1 MRLNHLFSSISSFEM
16 KEKSALS
23 HKISEFFLKLDF
35 PIDLLLC
42 FIFSGVHSGAKTL
55 VPFPNTTVKG
65 SSGDGT
71 VNLTMGE

>member
-1 MRLNHLFSSISSFEM
+1 MRLNHLFSSISINEM

-23 HKISEFFLKLDF
+23 HKISEFFSSVNFL
-35 PIDLLLC
+35 IDLLLC

-55 VPFPNTTVKG
+55 VPFPNTIVKG

>member
-1 MRLNHLFSSISSFEM
+1 MRLNHLFSSISINEM

-55 VPFPNTTVKG
+55 VPFPNTIVKG
-65 SSGDGT
+65 SCGDGT

>member
-1 MRLNHLFSSISSFEM
+1 MRLNHLFSSISINEM

-42 FIFSGVHSGAKTL
+42 FIFSGVHGGAKTL
-55 VPFPNTTVKG
+55 VPFPNTIVKG

>member
-23 HKISEFFLKLDF
+23 HKISEFFSSVNFL
-35 PIDLLLC
+35 IDLLLC
-42 FIFSGVHSGAKTL
+42 FIFSGVHGGAKTL
-55 VPFPNTTVKG
+55 VPFPNTIVKG

>member
-1 MRLNHLFSSISSFEM
+1 MRLNHLFSSISNFEM

-23 HKISEFFLKLDF
+23 HKISEFFSSTFFL
-35 PIDLLLC
+35 IDLLLC
-42 FIFSGVHSGAKTL
+42 FIFSGVHGGAKTL
-55 VPFPNTTVKG
+55 VPFPNTIVKG